1 MGVGGGAW
9 GVGARGG
16 SGAAGGG
23 RRRWGGVGGGG
34 VAAWDERVQ
43 NTKIDHDAFIP
54 LHRFRPLLAGSSQLV

>member
-1 MGVGGGAW
+1 MGGGGEGREW
-9 GVGARGG
+9 
-16 SGAAGGG
+16 GGG
-23 RRRWGGVGGGG
+23 RRRWGGVGGGGGG